1 MIVSWNWLK
10 DYLDLNL
17 DPAEVARRLAMAGLN
32 HEGSESVGADLAIDI
47 EVTSNRGDCL
57 GHLGIARE
65 IAVLHDLT
73 LNIPTPR
80 LPPSSSSPSVTVAI
94 DSPDLCSRYT
104 AQVIRG
110 VKLGP
115 SPAWMVERLA
125 TLGVKPVNNVVD
137 ITNYVLFECGQPLH
151 AFDFTRLTTHGSQG
165 ERRILVREARA
176 GEVIVAI
183 DHKSYNLTPGMCVI
197 TDGEKPVALAGIM
210 GGWETEVSE
219 KTTDLL
225 IESAEFQPLAI
236 RNAARQLKLHSPSS
250 YRFERGVDP
259 EGVQW
264 ASRRCCELILEL
276 AGGEQEGPL
285 VEAVAPRPERS
296 AITLRLGQ
304 LPRVLGIDVPENEVR
319 RILAALGCSELQAEP
334 QQIQVAPPSWR
345 RDLTRE
351 IDLIEEVARI
361 HGYEQI
367 PEDVAVPMTPSHRSD
382 EERLVSKVRSALTAV
397 GFDEALTISAVSE
410 EWSQAFSPWTDQ
422 ESLQCSVPVIKG
434 ADRLRRSLVPSL
446 LAARGTNE
454 ALGNLDAELF
464 EVAKI
469 YLPKPSELPEEQWSL
484 ALVSGRDF
492 YAVKGIIESLLD
504 WLQAPVSL
512 EARECSIPL
521 FADQPAAELLL
532 NGRRLG
538 FLGEV
543 SASNGKGWGLRG
555 RCLVAELRLATLQSH
570 AQLVPQY
577 RSLVS
582 FPAME
587 QDVNIIVQE
596 SVLWAQ
602 LEQVVRESAGEL
614 LEQVAY
620 RETYRNPQ
628 VDGPE
633 TKRILLSMTLRG
645 STGTLTSDEA
655 NEVRDRVVCALSNQL
670 GGRLLG

>member
-10 DYLDLNL
+10 DYLQLNL
-17 DPAEVARRLAMAGLN
+17 DPAEVAHRLAMAGLN
-32 HEGSESVGADLAIDI
+32 HEGTETIGADLAIDI

-65 IAVLHDLT
+65 IAVLHDLK
-73 LNIPTPR
+73 LNVPAPQ
-80 LPPSSSSPSVTVAI
+80 LPKAQAASTVVVDV
-94 DSPDLCSRYT
+94 DSFDLCPRYT

-110 VKLGP
+110 VKLRP
-115 SPAWMVERLA
+115 SPRWMVERLA

-151 AFDFTRLTTHGSQG
+151 AFDYARLTPHGPEG
-165 ERRILVREARA
+165 KRRILVREARA
-176 GEVIVAI
+176 GEAIVAI
-183 DHKSYNLTPGMCVI
+183 DHKSYDLTPGMCVI

-210 GGWETEVSE
+210 GGWETEVSD

-250 YRFERGVDP
+250 HRFERGVDP

-276 AGGEQEGPL
+276 AGGELEGPL
-285 VEAVAPRPERS
+285 VEAVSPQPERS
-296 AITLRLGQ
+296 AITLRLNQ
-304 LPRVLGIDVPENEVR
+304 LPRVLGITVPDEEVR
-319 RILAALGCSELQAEP
+319 RILTALGCGELVAESER
-334 QQIQVAPPSWR
+334 IQVTPPSWR

-351 IDLIEEVARI
+351 IDLIEEVARV

-367 PEDVAVPMTPSHRSD
+367 PEDVAVPMTPSHRD
-382 EERLVSKVRSALTAV
+382 DAERLVSKVRSALTAV
-397 GFDEALTISAVSE
+397 GFDEALTISAVSA
-410 EWSQAFSPWTDQ
+410 EWSAAFSPWTDQ
-422 ESLQCSVPVIKG
+422 EALQCSVPVIKG

-446 LAARGTNE
+446 LASRGTNE

-469 YLPKPSELPEEQWSL
+469 YLPRTGELPDEQWSM

-492 YAVKGIIESLLD
+492 YGVKGIIQSLLD
-504 WLQAPVSL
+504 WLQAPGQL
-512 EARECSIPL
+512 EARACSIPL
-521 FADQPAAELLL
+521 FAGQPAAELLL
-532 NGRRLG
+532 DGERLG

-543 SASNGKGWGLRG
+543 SAPSGKRWGLLG
-555 RCLVAELRLATLQSH
+555 RCMVAELRLATLQAQ

-577 RSLVS
+577 RPLVS

-587 QDVNIIVQE
+587 QDVNIIVRE
-596 SVLWAQ
+596 SVQWAQ
-602 LEQVVRESAGEL
+602 LEQVVRDSAGDL
-614 LEQVAY
+614 LEQVLY

-628 VDGPE
+628 ADGPD

-645 STGTLTSDEA
+645 SAGTLTSDEA
-655 NEVRDRVVCALSNQL
+655 NQVRDRVVEALSQKL